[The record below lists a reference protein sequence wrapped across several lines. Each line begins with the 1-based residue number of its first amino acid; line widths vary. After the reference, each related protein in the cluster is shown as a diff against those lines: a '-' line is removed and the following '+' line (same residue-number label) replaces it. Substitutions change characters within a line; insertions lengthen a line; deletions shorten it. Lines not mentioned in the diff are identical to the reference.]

1 MIFLI
6 EPNSVNPPCN
16 PKCSTLC
23 QTLCTSKCTG
33 DVIYPLYGIDP
44 TPI

>member
-6 EPNSVNPPCN
+6 EPNSVNPPCGA
-16 PKCSTLC
+16 KCHTLC
-23 QTLCTSKCTG
+23 ATLCTTKCTG
-33 DVIYPLYGIDP
+33 DVVYPLYGIDP